1 MATSGQVNTNTIT
14 TQSGVKWYME
24 TNWSVSSWN
33 GNTATI
39 SWSVYLRRSSGSKTQ
54 VQSYGV
60 SGNVNGHSWSKA
72 NGSTMYKDTQY
83 GSGTFTLNG
92 GGSVTAQVSGNIYGS
107 GSNCYVSANQTWTLD
122 NNVVAPTLTCSIGT
136 RTETSIASSL
146 TITNNGNATITSK
159 SIELFTNS
167 TCTNKVGTITGD
179 SGTFTGLTA
188 NTTYYA
194 RAKAY
199 NGTHTGYSSV
209 ITTSTYQYPYISAV
223 ETTELTIGNSQK
235 LTLYN
240 PLGRSVTIQMY
251 QNPTIYDD
259 SISVFYSGTTSG
271 TSITFTPNASKMYQ
285 TIPTE
290 TNSTCSYSCKYGSS
304 TKVTTSTYKYKV
316 KGNNQEAPNFSNFS
330 FVDGDSSATAL
341 TGATGTNPSIMV
353 KGLSDANFTITTSN
367 KATSNYYAELDYY
380 RFTWTNSTNKNYEAN
395 ANVTASVT
403 NGSSTTLSVTA
414 YDKRGQNK
422 SVSKTIT
429 LISPSNAVASLTTKR
444 RNGIEAVTY
453 LNGTISYWSGDWA
466 NGSSRPNQLIKVEM
480 SPNNGTNKY
489 DITSSI
495 TSHSSSATNNNV
507 TTLTLATDTIQIHA
521 NGSSGGFV
529 VGTAYNLTFYITT
542 GYSSSVLY
550 ENSALGGTA
559 SVTSGKIGLARFKD
573 SSGNY
578 HYSIGK
584 IPTSNYAFDVLGN
597 TYCEGDLSVTGEI
610 SEGGTSLKN
619 KYASAL
625 IDSALVGQSSSTT
638 TNPWYKF
645 ASCTTSGGYVDKSI
659 TFKVSAC
666 YGDASKKTGI
676 LTAHIRT
683 DGSGYW
689 ASGELF
695 WEYASSGINA
705 SDFVLAHNA
714 SSKPTIAELWVKQAT
729 AYQIYHFDVLTT
741 GTRDN
746 SYKRSNNNEWTLYIT
761 KTAGSQSAI
770 TSGYTQIAS
779 TIGIANATILKAV
792 YPVGA
797 IYMSVN
803 STNPNTLFGFG
814 TWEQLKDRF
823 LVGAGNTYAVNGTGG
838 ATTHTHP
845 LSSAGHAD
853 ISYFW
858 TGSRNRL
865 VMKTTSYSFTGNRYT
880 DNDVSYVDG
889 NHNSSVATPLSGKTD
904 SGSTLPPYLAVYM
917 WKRTA

>member
-1 MATSGQVNTNTIT
+1 
-14 TQSGVKWYME
+14 
-24 TNWSVSSWN
+24 
-33 GNTATI
+33 
-39 SWSVYLRRSSGSKTQ
+39 
-54 VQSYGV
+54 
-60 SGNVNGHSWSKA
+60 
-72 NGSTMYKDTQY
+72 MYKDTQY
-83 GSGTFTLNG
+83 GSGTFTLSG
-92 GGSVTAQVSGNIYGS
+92 GGSVTAQVSGNIYGT
-107 GSNCYVSANQTWTLD
+107 GSSCYVSANQTWTLD
-122 NNVVAPTLTCSIGT
+122 NNVVTPTLTCSIGT

-146 TITNNGNATITSK
+146 TITNNGNATIVSK
-159 SIELFTNS
+159 GIELFTDNA
-167 TCTNKVGTITGD
+167 CTHKVGTITGD

-223 ETTELTIGNSQK
+223 ETAELTIGNSQK
-235 LTLYN
+235 LTLFN

-304 TKVTTSTYKYKV
+304 TKVTANTYKYKV

-341 TGATGTNPSIMV
+341 TGVTGTNPSIMV

-380 RFTWTNSTNKNYEAN
+380 RFTWTNSTNKNYEAS

-495 TSHSSSATNNNV
+495 TSHSSSATSNNV

-559 SVTSGKIGLARFKD
+559 LVTSGKIGLARFKD

-597 TYCEGDLSVTGEI
+597 TYCEGTLTATGNVTAPQFNGALSGTATNATNTNVTNTNPDSGTWYYPTFV
-610 SEGGTSLKN
+610 SGTSGNQAHRVNNGFRNHLK
-619 KYASAL
+619 K
-625 IDSALVGQSSSTT
+625 G
-638 TNPWYKF
+638 
-645 ASCTTSGGYVDKSI
+645 TTSVVGESYLSI
-659 TFKVSAC
+659 GNAT
-666 YGDASKKTGI
+666 
-676 LTAHIRT
+676 
-683 DGSGYW
+683 
-689 ASGELF
+689 ASGTANNEKGFLQIYGQNTGRTQI
-695 WEYASSGINA
+695 EYANSTSNVTHILPAKSGKIPVYTSLYDNA
-705 SDFVLAHNA
+705 
-714 SSKPTIAELWVKQAT
+714 TG
-729 AYQIYHFDVLTT
+729 TT
-741 GTRDN
+741 GNVTLSETCANFDFIEIF
-746 SYKRSNNNEWTLYIT
+746 YKKLNTDMCLYTCVYSPNNKQPILYCVFS
-761 KTAGSQSAI
+761 G
-770 TSGYTQIAS
+770 TSGFALGVNTE
-779 TIGIANATILKAV
+779 TIKISATTISRNVNSRRLNYSLNIPNSGSPAVSVSPTHDANF
-792 YPVGA
+792 A
-797 IYMSVN
+797 IYKV
-803 STNPNTLFGFG
+803 
-814 TWEQLKDRF
+814 
-823 LVGAGNTYAVNGTGG
+823 VG
-838 ATTHTHP
+838 
-845 LSSAGHAD
+845 
-853 ISYFW
+853 
-858 TGSRNRL
+858 
-865 VMKTTSYSFTGNRYT
+865 
-880 DNDVSYVDG
+880 
-889 NHNSSVATPLSGKTD
+889 
-904 SGSTLPPYLAVYM
+904 
-917 WKRTA
+917 WK

>member
-1 MATSGQVNTNTIT
+1 MATSGQVNTNSIYTGST
-14 TQSGVKWYME
+14 YWYME

-39 SWSVYLRRSSGSKTQ
+39 SWSVYLRRSGGSKTQ

-60 SGNVNGHSWSKA
+60 SGNVNGHSWSKSS
-72 NGSTMYKDTQY
+72 GSTMYKDTQY
-83 GSGTFTLNG
+83 GSGTFTLSG
-92 GGSVTAQVSGNIYGS
+92 GSSVTAQVSGNIYGT
-107 GSNCYVSANQTWTLD
+107 GSSHYVSANQTWTLD
-122 NNVVAPTLTCSIGT
+122 NNVVTPTLTCSIGT

-146 TITNNGNATITSK
+146 TITNSGNATITSK

-167 TCTNKVGTITGD
+167 ACTNKVGTITGN

-199 NGTHTGYSSV
+199 NGTYTGYSSV
-209 ITTSTYQYPYISAV
+209 ITTSTYQYPYVSAV
-223 ETTELTIGNSQK
+223 GTTTLTIGNSQT

-240 PLGRSVTIQMY
+240 PLGRNVTIQMY
-251 QNPTIYDD
+251 QNPTIYEDD
-259 SISVFYSGTTSG
+259 ISVFYSGTTSG

-290 TNSTCSYSCKYGSS
+290 TNSTCTYSCTYGSS
-304 TKVTTSTYKYKV
+304 VKVTTGTYKYQV

-367 KATSNYYAELDYY
+367 KATSSYYAELDYY
-380 RFTWTNSTNKNYEAN
+380 RFTWTNSINKNYEASS
-395 ANVTASVT
+395 NVTASVT
-403 NGSSTTLSVTA
+403 NGTSTTLSVTA

-422 SVSKTIT
+422 SASKTIT

-495 TSHSSSATNNNV
+495 TSHSSSSTSNNI

-529 VGTAYNLTFYITT
+529 VGTAYNLIFYITT

-550 ENSALGGTA
+550 ENSAISGTT
-559 SVTSGKIGLARFKD
+559 SVTSGKIGLSRFKD

-597 TYCEGDLSVTGEI
+597 TYCEGTLGVTGNATI
-610 SEGGTSLKN
+610 GGTLTSTGNVTAPQFNGALSGTATNAQNAQTDTTDPDNQTSYYPTFTTGSGNQRQRINGGALYYFKKGTASVMGETYLRLGNGTASGTAGN
-619 KYASAL
+619 KKGFIQLYGQNTGRSQIEYAN
-625 IDSALVGQSSSTT
+625 TT
-638 TNPWYKF
+638 TNVTHYLPSHSGNIAVWVSLYDN
-645 ASCTTSGGYVDKSI
+645 STGTSGAVTLSETSANFSFMRIFLRTTQRQGSRYASVDVYSPNGKSAIAILPLWWTESSILQLKVFQCNISGTSI
-659 TFKVSAC
+659 TR
-666 YGDASKKTGI
+666 TG
-676 LTAHIRT
+676 
-683 DGSGYW
+683 
-689 ASGELF
+689 
-695 WEYASSGINA
+695 
-705 SDFVLAHNA
+705 
-714 SSKPTIAELWVKQAT
+714 AE
-729 AYQIYHFDVLTT
+729 
-741 GTRDN
+741 
-746 SYKRSNNNEWTLYIT
+746 
-761 KTAGSQSAI
+761 
-770 TSGYTQIAS
+770 
-779 TIGIANATILKAV
+779 
-792 YPVGA
+792 
-797 IYMSVN
+797 
-803 STNPNTLFGFG
+803 
-814 TWEQLKDRF
+814 
-823 LVGAGNTYAVNGTGG
+823 
-838 ATTHTHP
+838 
-845 LSSAGHAD
+845 
-853 ISYFW
+853 
-858 TGSRNRL
+858 
-865 VMKTTSYSFTGNRYT
+865 NRYMNFSTSSFLGTAT
-880 DNDVSYVDG
+880 DTNVFIVKVIG
-889 NHNSSVATPLSGKTD
+889 
-904 SGSTLPPYLAVYM
+904 
-917 WKRTA
+917 WK